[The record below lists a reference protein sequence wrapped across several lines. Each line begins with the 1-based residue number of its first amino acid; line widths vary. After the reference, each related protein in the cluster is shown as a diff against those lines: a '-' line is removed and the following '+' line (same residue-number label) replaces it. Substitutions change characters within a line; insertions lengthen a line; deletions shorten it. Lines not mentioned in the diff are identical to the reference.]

1 MASSARAHP
10 AVASAGRA
18 LELKGYDELSDESH
32 RCCDGKVHHH
42 DHEGGSDDDDDQ
54 EEHEEK
60 DAQDEEQHA

>member
-18 LELKGYDELSDESH
+18 LELKGYELSDESH